1 MLRQLSLHMRSA
13 SFTPKS
19 AAKRSCSILC
29 FLHFSRTMRAILT
42 LAAAAAVLCLPLLA
56 KDEREPRAGARFA
69 SILEKGRIRV
79 GIQNEYRPFRIEN
92 PKPGYPGID
101 VELAE
106 ALGKALGV
114 QVDFVFLSLDDL
126 LRETGKG
133 TVDIGVGGVTA
144 TLERARI
151 VHFSDPYMTTTPAA
165 LLSRDALP
173 PESESVNY
181 TRRPFKSLADL
192 KYTGRLT
199 IGVRAGT
206 SNAVLLASDEEFKKH
221 NVRIFPD
228 RTEALQ
234 ALEKREIEAL
244 VADDIYIRALLLKRP
259 ELATRFLPLTD
270 VYVEDHISVML
281 PRGDAEFWNY
291 LNFFIK
297 DMKRTGRIQAIT
309 RKYMESSNWF

>member
-1 MLRQLSLHMRSA
+1 
-13 SFTPKS
+13 
-19 AAKRSCSILC
+19 
-29 FLHFSRTMRAILT
+29 MRASLT
-42 LAAAAAVLCLPLLA
+42 LAAAAVLLCLPLSA
-56 KDEREPRAGARFA
+56 KEEVRIQPAGRLA

-106 ALGKALGV
+106 ALGRALGV
-114 QVDFVFLSLDDL
+114 QVDFVYLSLDDL
-126 LRETGKG
+126 LRETGQG
-133 TVDIGVGGVTA
+133 TVDIGLGGVTA

-206 SNAVLLASDEEFKKH
+206 SNAALLASDDEFKKH
-221 NVRIFPD
+221 NVRIFND
-228 RTEALQ
+228 RTEALH

-259 ELATRFLPLTD
+259 ELSSRFLALTD
-270 VYVEDHISVML
+270 VYVEDHISMML

-291 LNFFIK
+291 INFFVK
-297 DMKRTGRIQAIT
+297 DMKRTGRVQSIT